1 MTMRPSSRETP
12 LALPKVEKTSPRR
25 TKSRFASRTSSRS
38 FAKSISPRLY
48 TRRCSMRSC
57 GGEEISVADNHCGA
71 NEQDQRQGEKTHRR
85 SSRAAPL
92 LETQPPKRAEDDDA
106 GHVQSPTGKA
116 VFAHL
121 GFAHGVEK
129 ELEIPGGSGE
139 SAPEIIGEHGYA

>member
-38 FAKSISPRLY
+38 FAKGISPRLY
-48 TRRCSMRSC
+48 TRRCSMCSC
-57 GGEEISVADNHCGA
+57 GGKEISVADNHCGA
-71 NEQDQRQGEKTHRR
+71 NEQDQRESKKAHCWL
-85 SSRAAPL
+85 SRAAPL
-92 LETQPPKRAEDDDA
+92 LETKAPERAKDNDA
-106 GHVQSPTGKA
+106 GHVQSPTGKT

-121 GFAHGVEK
+121 RFAHGVEK

-139 SAPEIIGEHGYA
+139 SAPKIVAE